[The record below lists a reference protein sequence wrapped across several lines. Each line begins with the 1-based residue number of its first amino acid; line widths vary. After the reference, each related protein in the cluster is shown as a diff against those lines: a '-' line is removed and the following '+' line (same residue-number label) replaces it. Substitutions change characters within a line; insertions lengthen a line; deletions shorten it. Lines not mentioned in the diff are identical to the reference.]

1 MTRILLINPAM
12 MDVYKIA
19 KIKMSVPYHLPLN
32 LLTIATPL
40 LERGYEVQ
48 LLDLNY
54 HTDLEEALI
63 NALNEFAPDYAGI
76 TFTTPLYSQ
85 SLRIISQVKDYSND
99 IITIAGGVHIT
110 SDCMGTMKDS
120 RIDIAVLGEGD
131 FKLLEIIES
140 DDIKVIKGIAYR
152 SNGEISIN
160 ERDPGIKDL
169 DRIPFPAISLIDI
182 NQYKLPHTIRK
193 LDPVCPLET
202 SRGCVYSC
210 TYCNKS
216 IFGKTFRVKSP
227 ERVIDDLKRIASLG
241 FKEAHIVDDGFS
253 TNINRA
259 KEICR
264 LVIKENIDL
273 LINCANG
280 IRVDRIDYELLEL
293 MKKAGIYRVSLGIES
308 GSQRILNNVDKGI
321 KLEDYEKAFKMFRKV
336 GIETLAYFMFGLP
349 DEQESDMKKTIK
361 FAKKLRPDVAKFSI
375 TIPLPST
382 PLYEDWKAK
391 GYILTNNWDD
401 YGFYTE
407 KKIYE
412 HPNLSLDTLTK
423 YLDQSYRAFYFSP
436 GYIIRKFFSSL
447 KEGTLIEDFKMFVRI
462 KW

>member
-1 MTRILLINPAM
+1 MAKILLINPAM
-12 MDVYKIA
+12 VDIYKIA
-19 KIKMSVPYHLPLN
+19 KIKTSVPYHLPLN

-40 LERGYEVQ
+40 LERGHKVQ

-54 HTDLEEALI
+54 HTGLEEALI
-63 NALNEFAPDYAGI
+63 NALNEFAPDYVGI

-85 SLRIISQVKDYSND
+85 SLRIISQVKDYNKD
-99 IITIAGGVHIT
+99 IITMAGGVHIT
-110 SDCMGTMKDS
+110 SDCMGTMKNS

-140 DDIKVIKGIAYR
+140 DDIKAIKGIAYR

-160 ERDPGIKDL
+160 ERAPGIKDL
-169 DRIPFPAISLIDI
+169 DQIPFPAISLIDI
-182 NQYKLPHTIRK
+182 NQYKLPHTVRK
-193 LDPVCPLET
+193 LNPVCPLET

-216 IFGKTFRVKSP
+216 IFGRTFRAKSP
-227 ERVIDDLKRIASLG
+227 GKVIADLKRIAGLG

-293 MKKAGIYRVSLGIES
+293 MKKAGVYRVSLGIES

-321 KLEDYEKAFKMFRKV
+321 KLEAYEEAFKMFRKV

-412 HPNLSLDTLTK
+412 HPNLPLNILTK
-423 YLDQSYRAFYFSP
+423 YLNQSYRAFYFSP
-436 GYIIRKFFSSL
+436 GYIIRKFFNSL
-447 KEGTLIEDFKMFVRI
+447 KEGTLIEDFKMFTRI